1 MDERGGEVSR
11 FSVEIYLSDK
21 AEKLRGWGESFS
33 VSFISGIDKVWI
45 RGGGEAVSRFSIQSF
60 LSHGAE
66 EFRRET
72 L

>member
-45 RGGGEAVSRFSIQSF
+45 RGGGGRISIKIFHPKFFVSRCRGIS
-60 LSHGAE
+60 
-66 EFRRET
+66 
-72 L
+72 